1 MNIEHLKDQH
11 GSVKIGQKSESIGIR
26 GPLGMASS
34 NNVHRYGFDLFQKV
48 LGPGSSPGPTPGLI
62 ESQISNASTYE
73 GSHFTATKRPNDD
86 SFEMSPI
93 KDMLS
98 HLVDIF

>member
-62 ESQISNASTYE
+62 ESQISNCPTLTTAGSKPASPRLM
-73 GSHFTATKRPNDD
+73 KRVTLPPP
-86 SFEMSPI
+86 SGQIMT
-93 KDMLS
+93 
-98 HLVDIF
+98 HLR